1 MKFPFLR
8 SIKIHLLILV
18 FISALPALGIIIYSG
33 VDRKNY
39 DMAGA
44 REDALRVMRNLAQ
57 DHEHTMASTRQFL
70 MTLAQLPDVQN
81 RNAPACNKIFRAL
94 HKENPLYSTILA
106 ANAEGMVFAS
116 AVPVAPFSIR
126 KRSYFPEIL
135 RTKEFAVGEYMIGVA
150 SGISVLPCAY
160 PVLDSKGRI
169 KGFVVVGLDLESY
182 DRMFKKTKLP
192 EGSALALSD
201 HKHIRLNRY
210 PDSINYIG
218 KPDLPGM
225 IRHMSAR
232 PEEGTFTAVG
242 GDGIRRL
249 YAYKRFYLKDSAT
262 PYLFMRVGISEEKAL
277 SGARKNL
284 LINVALLCS
293 VLISIMVL
301 AWYLGKFLIV
311 QRLNKL
317 VDATKRLR
325 NGDLTIRTG
334 LDHREDELGQLTEAF
349 DEMAGA
355 LERKDLNRMIA
366 EEALRESEAKYRTLI
381 ETTRDLIYT
390 TDRKGFLTYLNPTLE
405 RAMGYTPDELN
416 GKSFA
421 KILAPEFVDKAKG
434 IFRRAMNG
442 ESIPV
447 YETDLIRKDG
457 TRISVEFNVS
467 TLFDKEGKPAG
478 RYGIGRDITYR
489 KQAEKA
495 LKESEDKYRGI
506 FENALEGIYQSTP
519 KGRFISANPAFARM
533 LGYDSPEELIGSV
546 TDIGKELYV
555 DPDQRARVIHI
566 LDEHC
571 VVQAYEVQLY
581 RKDKSIIWLSL
592 NTRAVKDEKGNLL
605 FIEGMA
611 EDITERKQAEEKIL
625 KTLKQ
630 LQDAKD
636 MLVQSE
642 KLAAIGRLSA
652 GVGHE
657 ILNPLNIISMRMQF
671 LEMTEKLPDKVKEG
685 FVTMFRQIDRIVKIT
700 KDLSQFSRIS
710 KHDMIKKDIN
720 QLIQHI
726 NALVMPRLRVEQ
738 VALETELPPDLPQT
752 LMEPDRIEQVV
763 LNIINNAVDALEG
776 RENKVIKIIS
786 ALTRREGMDYLRLTI
801 SDNGIGIP
809 GENIDKLFDPFFTT
823 KEAGKGTGLGLHICY
838 TIIQEHGGR
847 IWAENNA
854 EGGASFIIEIP
865 IEEQES
871 EP

>member
-1 MKFPFLR
+1 VKFPFLR
-8 SIKIHLLILV
+8 SIRTHLLILV

-39 DMAGA
+39 DIAGA
-44 REDALRVMRNLAQ
+44 RADALRVMQNLAQ
-57 DHEHTMASTRQFL
+57 DHERTMASTRQFL

-81 RNAPACNKIFRAL
+81 RNAPACNKLFKKL

-106 ANAEGMVFAS
+106 ANAEGVVFAS

-126 KRSYFPEIL
+126 KRNYFPEIL

-160 PVLDSKGRI
+160 PVIDSKGRV
-169 KGFVVVGLDLESY
+169 KGFVVVGLDLERY
-182 DRMFKKTKLP
+182 DRIFKKTNLP

-218 KPDLPGM
+218 KPDLPEM
-225 IRHMSAR
+225 IKHMSAR
-232 PEEGTFTAVG
+232 PEEGTFTAAG
-242 GDGIRRL
+242 GDGTRRL
-249 YAYKRFYLKDSAT
+249 YAYKRFYLKDSTT

-277 SGARKNL
+277 SGVRRNM
-284 LINVALLCS
+284 LINMVLLCFAL
-293 VLISIMVL
+293 VSIMVL

-311 QRLNKL
+311 QRIHKL
-317 VDATKRLR
+317 LDATKRLR

-334 LDHREDELGQLTEAF
+334 LGHSEDELGQLTEAF

-366 EEALRESEAKYRTLI
+366 EEALRESK
-381 ETTRDLIYT
+381 
-390 TDRKGFLTYLNPTLE
+390 
-405 RAMGYTPDELN
+405 
-416 GKSFA
+416 
-421 KILAPEFVDKAKG
+421 
-434 IFRRAMNG
+434 
-442 ESIPV
+442 
-447 YETDLIRKDG
+447 
-457 TRISVEFNVS
+457 
-467 TLFDKEGKPAG
+467 
-478 RYGIGRDITYR
+478 
-489 KQAEKA
+489 
-495 LKESEDKYRGI
+495 DKYRGI

-519 KGRFISANPAFARM
+519 EGRFISANPAFARM

-546 TDIGKELYV
+546 TDIANELYV
-555 DPDQRARVIHI
+555 DPGQRARVVRI

-571 VVQAYEVQLY
+571 FVQAYEVQLY
-581 RKDKSIIWLSL
+581 RKDKSIIWLSI
-592 NTRAVKDEKGNLL
+592 NTRAVKDEEGNLL

-611 EDITERKQAEEKIL
+611 EDITDRKRAEEALRDSEVLYRNLFENHAAVKLIIDPDTGNIVDVNEAAVNYYGWSHERLQQMKIQDINTLSSKEIKAAIEEVRTKKRISFEFRHRRADGSIRDVEVLSSKIEVKGKEFLHSIVHDVTDRKRAEDDLL

-630 LQDAKD
+630 LQEAKD

-710 KHDMIKKDIN
+710 KHDMIKRDIN
-720 QLIQHI
+720 QLIQHV

-738 VALETELPPDLPQT
+738 VALETELQPDMPQT
-752 LMEPDRIEQVV
+752 PMDPDRIEQVV

-776 RENKVIKIIS
+776 RENKVIRVTS
-786 ALTRREGMDYLRLTI
+786 GLTRREGMNYLRIAI
-801 SDNGIGIP
+801 SDNGMGIP

-854 EGGASFIIEIP
+854 KGGASFFIEFP
-865 IEEQES
+865 IEEQEIKT
-871 EP
+871 